1 MGPFRRG
8 MLSCEQSF
16 ARGRAARRCCAWLT
30 RCALRVDSLQR
41 VCALPI
47 HLIPTDAEVGNVIE
61 LSVSVSRKKQRRKME
76 DLKRALDEVALFADM
91 ASSAV
96 ASKRAQARGVDGKS
110 NGVDKRAGAQTGGG
124 SRSQRKR
131 GPRTPRQPRRQIPP
145 TIQEEATGGADAKAR
160 EAKTPGS

>member
-1 MGPFRRG
+1 

-16 ARGRAARRCCAWLT
+16 ARGRAAQRCCAWLT

-76 DLKRALDEVALFADM
+76 DLKRALDEVALLQTWRHRR
-91 ASSAV
+91 SRPSAP
-96 ASKRAQARGVDGKS
+96 KRGVDGKS
-110 NGVDKRAGAQTGGG
+110 NGVDKRAGAQTG
-124 SRSQRKR
+124 
-131 GPRTPRQPRRQIPP
+131 
-145 TIQEEATGGADAKAR
+145 
-160 EAKTPGS
+160 